1 MSLTIKSPGS
11 CGELVQGTLDGQ
23 PFLIT
28 CPIDLYSEF
37 RYKNKIPGFRTTLRG
52 DKSREMLVRTLHY
65 VQSQYT
71 MEEYLVRFPFQQYSA
86 LPIGK
91 GMASSSADLSCL
103 CQAVALSLGTQL
115 SADEMADLC
124 LAVEPT
130 DGIFYPGIMLFDH
143 VGGKIREN
151 LGQPPKMMIA
161 VFDAGGEVDTLS
173 FNKRSDLTALNKAK
187 EKQVREAMD
196 FVMRGIAKQDVLLI
210 GQGATISAL
219 ANQLILANSCLEPII
234 KISSQYGACGVNA
247 AHSGTVLGVLF
258 APQQAHQ
265 IADCVIAVTAKCPKV
280 KYLQTV
286 HLVSGGVRID
296 RGDKHES

>member
-28 CPIDLYSEF
+28 CPIDLYSEI
-37 RYKNKIPGFRTTLRG
+37 RYKLPGFRTNLRG
-52 DKSREMLVRTLHY
+52 DKSREILTRTLHY
-65 VQSQYT
+65 VQAQYT
-71 MEEYLVRFPFQQYSA
+71 LEEYLVHFPFHQYST

-103 CQAVALSLGTQL
+103 CQAVALSLGMQL
-115 SADEMADLC
+115 SADEVADLC
-124 LAVEPT
+124 LSIEPT
-130 DGIFYPGIMLFDH
+130 DGIFYSGIMLFDH
-143 VGGKIREN
+143 VGGKIRQN

-187 EKQVREAMD
+187 EKQVREAMEL
-196 FVMRGIAKQDVLLI
+196 VMTGIAKQDVSLI

-219 ANQLILANSCLEPII
+219 ANQVILANSCLESII
-234 KISSQYGACGVNA
+234 KLSSQYGACGVNA
-247 AHSGTVLGVLF
+247 AHSGTVLGVFF
-258 APQQAHQ
+258 APHQ
-265 IADCVIAVTAKCPKV
+265 VHKISDCVTAITENCPKV

-286 HLVSGGVRID
+286 HLISGGIRTD
-296 RGDKHES
+296 RGDEHES

>member
-11 CGELVQGTLDGQ
+11 CGELVQGTLEGQ

-37 RYKNKIPGFRTTLRG
+37 RYKSIGFRTNLRG
-52 DKSREMLVRTLHY
+52 DKSREMLTRTLDY

-71 MEEYLVRFPFQQYSA
+71 LEEYLVRFPFQQHSA

-124 LAVEPT
+124 LAIEPT

-151 LGQPPKMMIA
+151 LGHPPKMLIA

-196 FVMRGIAKQDVLLI
+196 LVMAGIAKQDVSLI
-210 GQGATISAL
+210 GQGATVSAL
-219 ANQLILANSCLEPII
+219 ANQAILANSCLEPII
-234 KISSQYGACGVNA
+234 QLSIRYGSCGVNA
-247 AHSGTVLGVLF
+247 AHSGTVIGVLF
-258 APQQAHQ
+258 APQQANK
-265 IADCVIAVTAKCPKV
+265 IVDCVAAVTEKCPKV

-286 HLVSGGVRID
+286 HLISGGVRID
-296 RGDKHES
+296 RGNEHES